1 MEKNISQ
8 AKPAR
13 AKKPSAQDQAK
24 ATIAKMKQ
32 TALPLPSPTTA
43 PSELAMVPIE
53 LIDTKNQVR
62 TVFFEDSI
70 KELATDIAVRGILQ
84 PLLLRPTPGGR
95 FCIIAGERR
104 YRAASLALLTHVPA
118 LIGEIDEEAAQLMQ
132 LAENIQREDLS
143 AADEAAAIRTLFNK
157 HNDLQTV
164 ADAVAKSKSWV
175 CKRLAT
181 SAPDY
186 NWNVRQLLEEGLCQ
200 DFELLNTINKG
211 FKADWDIGQQMI
223 KRYKA
228 GELGRESARKLL
240 KELTQDREEAIEEAK
255 RQKTEAEARQA
266 ELKELEKNAPLPWL
280 DLRYHHAKVITNNT
294 TIANGITCAAE
305 LIKAL
310 EKRYDLVREKLN
322 FTLEAIHHQVSEWP
336 MSADAKHLHVSM
348 MKGDT
353 WCWLE
358 VTAGHMAA
366 SGLPFDLD
374 QCINLTI
381 HAARASIKMKEGN
394 QTST

>member
-13 AKKPSAQDQAK
+13 AKKPSAQEQAK

-70 KELATDIAVRGILQ
+70 KELAMDIAARGILQ

-175 CKRLAT
+175 CKRLAV

-186 NWNVRQLLEEGLCQ
+186 NWKVKKLLEEGLCQ

-211 FKADWDIGQQMI
+211 FGESWEIGCQMI
-223 KRYKA
+223 ERYTK
-228 GELGRESARKLL
+228 GELGRESARALL
-240 KELTQDREEAIEEAK
+240 KDLK
-255 RQKTEAEARQA
+255 RQEQERTEKINKERAEAT
-266 ELKELEKNAPLPWL
+266 EK
-280 DLRYHHAKVITNNT
+280 RKQKAKQ
-294 TIANGITCAAE
+294 AAE
-305 LIKAL
+305 AVKDKPKPWYDPQLHYYRASELLITEGVTNAEKFFTAL
-310 EKRYDLVREKLN
+310 EENFDLVREKMGHRLETTYHEIKEI
-322 FTLEAIHHQVSEWP
+322 TLDQAG
-336 MSADAKHLHVSM
+336 KHLFVSAL
-348 MKGDT
+348 GHAERYDVLD
-353 WCWLE
+353 C
-358 VTAGHMAA
+358 VAGHMAA
-366 SGLPFDLD
+366 SGADFDLERL
-374 QCINLTI
+374 INLAIT
-381 HAARASIKMKEGN
+381 AARMAAQVE
-394 QTST
+394 